1 MIGDDTRTAE
11 WPANRKMD
19 YSSSSDSASYLPGLP
34 LPQGRGRGPKQAK
47 LRNTDE
53 VSENAVL
60 AEVAFVYTRATL
72 PHRKR
77 RVIDEVYA

>member
-1 MIGDDTRTAE
+1 
-11 WPANRKMD
+11 
-19 YSSSSDSASYLPGLP
+19 LPGLP